1 MPRPFPLTVL
11 PLTVA
16 LWMVWPALAQE
27 TTDRALLIGNARYEA
42 GPDIAGAAELA
53 AAADPLLAAG
63 FTVTSADDLD
73 AAALR
78 AALSA
83 LLAEPQADRRLILAL
98 SGQFAQSARGTW
110 FLGTDAESPD
120 LVTVGAEGVPLS
132 TVLEIAASQPG
143 GAVVLLGT
151 EPDRIPLGPGLE
163 PGIGRVEVP
172 QGVTLIRGD
181 AARIADFAARAL
193 PARGQSLAALLD
205 AAPDLTADGLI
216 APLVAFRPVEG
227 GAAADPVPGADPE
240 AIFWESTSLQGTQTA
255 YQAYLQRYPNGRHAA
270 EARAEINRIL
280 AEPAQAA
287 RVAEAEL
294 NLSQEDRRAIQRALS
309 LLGFDP
315 KGIDGVFGTGSRRA
329 IAGWQGRNGYDDTA
343 YLTRD
348 QIVKLTEQADT
359 RAAELERE
367 AQARK
372 AEQERADRLYWQE
385 TGATGDE
392 AGLRAYLRRFPDGLY
407 ADTAAARLGVLEDAA
422 RDQAGAADRAAWDLA
437 TRDNTAE
444 SYADYL
450 QAFPDGTF
458 AAEAAARL
466 NALQTQAEQGDDLA
480 RWQAAEE
487 ALGLNAAARRL
498 VELRLDQLEMRP
510 GDLDGTF
517 DAKTRRALRRFQESR
532 GLVPTGYL
540 DQTTTVALLAGGVLR
555 PGE

>member
-1 MPRPFPLTVL
+1 MPRPLFLPVL
-11 PLTVA
+11 PLTAA
-16 LWMVWPALAQE
+16 LWMVWPAMAQE
-27 TTDRALLIGNARYEA
+27 AADRALLVGNARYAE
-42 GPDIAGAAELA
+42 GPGIEGAADLA
-53 AAADPLLAAG
+53 AAVDPLTAAG
-63 FTVTSADDLD
+63 FSVSAAADLD

-78 AALSA
+78 AALSQ
-83 LLAEPQADRRLILAL
+83 LLAEPATDRRLILAL

-110 FLGTDAESPD
+110 FLGTDASAPD

-172 QGVTLIRGD
+172 QGITLIRGD
-181 AARIADFAARAL
+181 AARIADFVARSL

-216 APLVAFRPVEG
+216 APLVPFRPVEG
-227 GAAADPVPGADPE
+227 GGTADPIPGADPE

-280 AEPAQAA
+280 AQPAQAA
-287 RVAEAEL
+287 RVAESEL
-294 NLSQEDRRAIQRALS
+294 NLSQDDRRAIQRALS

-329 IAGWQGRNGYDDTA
+329 IANWQGRNGYDDTA
-343 YLTRD
+343 FLTRD
-348 QIVKLTEQADT
+348 QIVKLTEQADA

-385 TGATGDE
+385 TGAAGDE

-407 ADTAAARLGVLEDAA
+407 ADTATARLGVLEDAA

-444 SYADYL
+444 SYRDYL

-458 AAEAAARL
+458 ATEATARL
-466 NALQTQAEQGDDLA
+466 DALQAASDQGDDLA

-555 PGE
+555 PGG

>member
-53 AAADPLLAAG
+53 AAADPLRAAG
-63 FTVTSADDLD
+63 FTVTAADDLD

-216 APLVAFRPVEG
+216 APLVPFRPVEG

-422 RDQAGAADRAAWDLA
+422 RGQAGAADRAAWDLA